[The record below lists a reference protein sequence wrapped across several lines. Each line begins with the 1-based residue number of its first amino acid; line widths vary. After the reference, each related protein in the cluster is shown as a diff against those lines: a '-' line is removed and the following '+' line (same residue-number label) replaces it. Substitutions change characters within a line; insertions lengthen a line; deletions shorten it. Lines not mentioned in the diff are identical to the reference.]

1 MTELQNKII
10 EFIKS
15 SQNKGKRYLTEFES
29 IIILKA
35 NIRYQHSVRAGILGR
50 MVNKG
55 LIKTNSDKSLND
67 KVKNRRNRNNI
78 YYYI

>member
-1 MTELQNKII
+1 MTELQSQII

-15 SQNKGKRYLTEFES
+15 SKNKGKRYLTEFES
-29 IIILKA
+29 VIIVKT
-35 NIRYQHSVRAGILGR
+35 NIRYQHSVRGGILGK

-78 YYYI
+78 YYYL

>member
-15 SQNKGKRYLTEFES
+15 SENKRRYLTEFES
-29 IIILKA
+29 IIIVKN
-35 NIRYQHSVRAGILGR
+35 NIRYQHSVRAGVLGK

-55 LIKTNSDKSLND
+55 LIKTSSDKSLND

-78 YYYI
+78 YYYL

>member
-1 MTELQNKII
+1 MTDLQNKII

-29 IIILKA
+29 IIIVKS
-35 NIRYQHSVRAGILGR
+35 NIRYHHSVRAGILGK

-55 LIKTNSDKSLND
+55 LIKTDSDKSLNE
-67 KVKNRRNRNNI
+67 KVKNIRTRNTI
-78 YYYI
+78 YYYL